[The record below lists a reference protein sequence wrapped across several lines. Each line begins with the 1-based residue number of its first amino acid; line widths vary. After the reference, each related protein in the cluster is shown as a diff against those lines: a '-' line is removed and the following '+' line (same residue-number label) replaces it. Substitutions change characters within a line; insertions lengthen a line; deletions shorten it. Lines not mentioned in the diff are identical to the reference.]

1 MIEEKRR
8 LLMTDRFYIVPVGV
22 IKKRDDSTWIEIFE
36 RYTDALLGLDEFSH
50 ITVCYWFHEN
60 DHPDERQIL
69 QVHPRKDEKNP
80 LRGVF
85 ATHSPV
91 RPNLIA
97 VSICQ
102 ILSIQGNTIH
112 IDEIDAFDGSPVID
126 VKCFIPSS
134 VATSEIKLPDWVQL
148 KPA

>member
-1 MIEEKRR
+1 
-8 LLMTDRFYIVPVGV
+8 MTDGFYIFPVGV
-22 IKKRDDSTWIEIFE
+22 IIKQDEDTWIEIFE

-60 DHPDERQIL
+60 DNPHQRQIL
-69 QVHPRKDEKNP
+69 QVHPRKDENNP

-102 ILSIQGNTIH
+102 ILSIHENTIQ
-112 IDEIDAFDGSPVID
+112 IDKIDAFDGSPVID
-126 VKCFIPSS
+126 IKCFIPSAIS
-134 VATSEIKLPDWVQL
+134 KSDVRLPDWV
-148 KPA
+148 

>member
-1 MIEEKRR
+1 MN
-8 LLMTDRFYIVPVGV
+8 DGFYIFPVGA
-22 IKKRDDSTWIEIFE
+22 IKKQDERTWIEIFE
-36 RYTDALLGLDEFSH
+36 KFKDALLGLDEFSH

-60 DHPDERQIL
+60 DNPDKRGML

-97 VSICQ
+97 ISICQ
-102 ILSIQGNTIH
+102 ILSIHGNTIQ
-112 IDEIDAFDGSPVID
+112 IDKIDAFNGSPVID
-126 VKCFIPSS
+126 IKCFIPSS
-134 VATSEIKLPDWVQL
+134 ISRSDVRLPDWI
-148 KPA
+148 

>member
-1 MIEEKRR
+1 
-8 LLMTDRFYIVPVGV
+8 MTDGFYIFPVGV
-22 IKKRDDSTWIEIFE
+22 IIKKDENTWIEIFE

-60 DHPDERQIL
+60 DNPHQRQIL
-69 QVHPRKDEKNP
+69 QVHPRKDENNP

-102 ILSIQGNTIH
+102 ILSIHENTIQ
-112 IDEIDAFDGSPVID
+112 IDKIDAFDGSPVID
-126 VKCFIPSS
+126 IKCFIPSAIS
-134 VATSEIKLPDWVQL
+134 TSDVRLPDWV
-148 KPA
+148 